1 MHDQIK
7 LVVWGVVHRARRAR
21 WRAVR
26 RVRDERVGVPSVG
39 FRSIGLA
46 EPQETHWKTAAVV
59 RHMKLTGAEIDDDLT
74 LPLT

>member
-1 MHDQIK
+1 MSYT
-7 LVVWGVVHRARRAR
+7 A
-21 WRAVR
+21 
-26 RVRDERVGVPSVG
+26 RDERVGVPSVG